1 MHKKIKYFPVIILS
15 LLLIFSGACWNRG
28 KTITVG
34 IAILTTSHIPVV
46 EGFKAGMAEYGYVES
61 KNIRYIYDGVL
72 EDDPDAIDREI
83 GKLLS
88 QGVDLLFTGGNMVS
102 LRAKKAVEGTDVPII
117 IGASS
122 RPVEEGLVDSL
133 QRPGGNIT
141 GVRTADSIPKM
152 LELLAMVTPEKRKF
166 YLPYNPDDQVSVVS
180 LKGLNEAAAKMGID
194 LVIQEIRSVEEA
206 VSSIKTLPRDIG
218 AIYRLPS
225 PTLDSRNSELTMAAL
240 ERGIPIG
247 SVLPLDES
255 VLLVLAADP
264 FESGRQAA
272 RLADQIIKGAR
283 PSDLPVETS
292 DAYLTVNL
300 KTAERLGINLPND
313 ILALANNI
321 IH

>member
-1 MHKKIKYFPVIILS
+1 MHQIKYLYALILS
-15 LLLIFSGACWNRG
+15 LLLMPAAGCGNRG

-34 IAILTTSHIPVV
+34 MAILTTSHISILD
-46 EGFKAGMAEYGYVES
+46 GFKAGMAEYGYVDG
-61 KNIRYIYDGVL
+61 KNIRYIYNGLL
-72 EDDPDAIDREI
+72 EDNPAAIDREI
-83 GKLLS
+83 GNLLS
-88 QGVDLLFTGGNMVS
+88 QDVDLLLTGGNMVS

-152 LELLAMVTPEKRKF
+152 LELLAMVVPDKRKF

-180 LKGLNEAAAKMGID
+180 LKGLAESAAKMGIE

-240 ERGIPIG
+240 ERGLPIG

-255 VLLVLAADP
+255 VLLVLASDP
-264 FESGRQAA
+264 FATGRQAA
-272 RLADQIIKGAR
+272 RLADLIIKGAK
-283 PSDLPVETS
+283 PADLPVETA

-300 KTAERLGINLPND
+300 RTAKKLGIGISND